1 MTNGF
6 GRPTASRIA
15 PRRNPSVA
23 PAPTVD
29 EGTPPVDNEPTLLD
43 EVQTVDEPAAGEAP
57 QTQAATTDDAGD
69 SSSAAVET
77 GTDAPKSDADAT
89 TTITEPADTSA
100 PPAPQETA
108 QEPQEDATEP
118 PAAPDT
124 TSEGEAASGGGAP
137 SKARKTRKPRTA
149 PAQASNKSTNITAP
163 TTSGTS
169 LVVIGPD
176 GNIAVDDS
184 VHVVDLRTVASET
197 DPHALVDQLT
207 ALAGV
212 SDSQVRVDAV
222 AAITEAITKVAL
234 AN

>member
-57 QTQAATTDDAGD
+57 QAQAATTDDAGD
-69 SSSAAVET
+69 PSSTAVET
-77 GTDAPKSDADAT
+77 GTDAPKPDADAT
-89 TTITEPADTSA
+89 TTITEPEDDSTPPVA
-100 PPAPQETA
+100 PETA
-108 QEPQEDATEP
+108 QEAQSDTSDP
-118 PAAPDT
+118 PVAAD
-124 TSEGEAASGGGAP
+124 AASDEETGNSSAP
-137 SKARKTRKPRTA
+137 TKARKPRKPRSTPASDKTNGVTA
-149 PAQASNKSTNITAP
+149 PATNGGTA
-163 TTSGTS
+163 

-176 GNIAVDDS
+176 GHIAVDDS
-184 VHVVDLRTVASET
+184 VHVVDLRTVATET

-212 SDSQVRVDAV
+212 PDSQVRLDAV
-222 AAITEAITKVAL
+222 AAISEAITKVAL
-234 AN
+234 AS